1 MPVVRGIVVGLV
13 GAALVIAVAAC
24 LPASADRSSPTGETP
39 PGSGGQDL
47 STVPGT
53 PTLQPSGNVVWGRV
67 PYCNCLAGS
76 ATASVAGALEEA
88 NLTVSLKELSPR
100 DGWLYFAATYDPHS
114 ATRDQVGAALVAG
127 GAQMMEGPP

>member
-24 LPASADRSSPTGETP
+24 RPAPANEMP
-39 PGSGGQDL
+39 PGSGSQAL
-47 STVPGT
+47 STVSGM
-53 PTLQPSGNVVWGRV
+53 PTRQQSGDVVWGRV
-67 PYCNCLAGS
+67 PYCNCLVDS
-76 ATASVAGALEEA
+76 ATASVAGALKDA

-100 DGWLYFAATYDPHS
+100 DGWLYFAATFDPHS

-127 GAQMMEGPP
+127 GAQVTEGPP